1 LNPVPKIIC
10 QEFALWNF
18 EVPVTTLLPLYRIA
32 LLSADWF
39 DALPGAVR
47 QSVLNCARR
56 RDLEAGHRLYA
67 RGDASTGVFCV
78 LKGCVRISG
87 VSRDGNETVLD
98 FYGPKAW
105 FGEVAMLDGS
115 VHAYEAVVVAPSV
128 VLHFAPDVFEELLE
142 KHPSFS
148 RGLLRLEAVRLR
160 LLLAVIEAYGS
171 QTLEQRLANRLL
183 MLSGSFGIKEKNG
196 TTLDLHLPQETLAQL
211 IGATRQRVNQILK
224 EWTAEGRL
232 SHQYGRIIVHD
243 TIWFERL
250 SQI

>member
-1 LNPVPKIIC
+1 M
-10 QEFALWNF
+10 
-18 EVPVTTLLPLYRIA
+18 TTLLPLYRIA

-39 DALPGAVR
+39 DALPKDVHK
-47 QSVLNCARR
+47 SVLDRARR

-67 RGDASTGVFCV
+67 RGDASIGVFCV

-87 VSRDGNETVLD
+87 VSHDGNETVLD
-98 FYGPKAW
+98 FYGPRAW

-115 VHAYEAVVVAPSV
+115 LHAYEAVVVTPSV

-142 KHPSFS
+142 KYPPFS

-196 TTLDLHLPQETLAQL
+196 TALDLHLPPETLAQL

-224 EWTAEGRL
+224 EWAADGRL
-232 SHQYGRIIVHD
+232 SHQYGRIIMHD
-243 TIWFERL
+243 MSWFERL